1 MRAALDPEPTLMCQ
15 MGAHNETAI
24 FISLISVLLLG
35 AVTLGAIAYL
45 LARPVPPRLESSL
58 CNPPMPIS
66 LSDPPP
72 RRTNI
77 PSPQWSLL
85 LMAFLVAFVA
95 TLGSLFFSEIMK
107 LEPCVL
113 CWYQR
118 IAMFPLVPILAI
130 GLYSQDS
137 GGIKYAMPL
146 AGAGWLAAF
155 YHWLL
160 YSGYIPKGLQPCG
173 KGPSCAEVS
182 LELGGLVTIP
192 MLSLASFSIII
203 ILLLLATRK
212 GGSQ

>member
-1 MRAALDPEPTLMCQ
+1 MPIGLSNT
-15 MGAHNETAI
+15 T
-24 FISLISVLLLG
+24 
-35 AVTLGAIAYL
+35 
-45 LARPVPPRLESSL
+45 PPRA
-58 CNPPMPIS
+58 
-66 LSDPPP
+66 
-72 RRTNI
+72 NI

-85 LMAFLVAFVA
+85 LLAFLVAFVA
-95 TLGSLFFSEIMK
+95 TLGSLFFSEVMK
-107 LEPCVL
+107 LAPCVL

-130 GLYSQDS
+130 GLYTQDS

-173 KGPSCAEVS
+173 TGVSCAEVS

-192 MLSLASFSIII
+192 MLSLVSFTVIIV
-203 ILLLLATRK
+203 LLLFATRK
-212 GGSQ
+212 VLSR

>member
-1 MRAALDPEPTLMCQ
+1 MAWLLALAATAAALFLGEV
-15 MGAHNETAI
+15 MG
-24 FISLISVLLLG
+24 
-35 AVTLGAIAYL
+35 
-45 LARPVPPRLESSL
+45 
-58 CNPPMPIS
+58 
-66 LSDPPP
+66 
-72 RRTNI
+72 
-77 PSPQWSLL
+77 
-85 LMAFLVAFVA
+85 MA
-95 TLGSLFFSEIMK
+95 
-107 LEPCVL
+107 PCVL

>member
-1 MRAALDPEPTLMCQ
+1 MPT
-15 MGAHNETAI
+15 GPSDT
-24 FISLISVLLLG
+24 
-35 AVTLGAIAYL
+35 T
-45 LARPVPPRLESSL
+45 PP
-58 CNPPMPIS
+58 
-66 LSDPPP
+66 
-72 RRTNI
+72 RTNI
-77 PSPQWSLL
+77 PALQWSILL
-85 LMAFLVAFVA
+85 LSWLVAFAA

-130 GLYSQDS
+130 GLYTQDS

-146 AGAGWLAAF
+146 AVGGWLAAF

-173 KGPSCAEVS
+173 KGLSCTEVS

-192 MLSLASFSIII
+192 MLSLASFAIII
-203 ILLLLATRK
+203 VLLLLATRK
-212 GGSQ
+212 GWSQ

>member
-1 MRAALDPEPTLMCQ
+1 M
-15 MGAHNETAI
+15 
-24 FISLISVLLLG
+24 
-35 AVTLGAIAYL
+35 
-45 LARPVPPRLESSL
+45 
-58 CNPPMPIS
+58 
-66 LSDPPP
+66 
-72 RRTNI
+72 
-77 PSPQWSLL
+77 

>member
-1 MRAALDPEPTLMCQ
+1 MKS
-15 MGAHNETAI
+15 NESRLWPPLFVAW
-24 FISLISVLLLG
+24 LI
-35 AVTLGAIAYL
+35 AL
-45 LARPVPPRLESSL
+45 LATAGAL
-58 CNPPMPIS
+58 
-66 LSDPPP
+66 
-72 RRTNI
+72 
-77 PSPQWSLL
+77 
-85 LMAFLVAFVA
+85 FLGEVMGMV
-95 TLGSLFFSEIMK
+95 
-107 LEPCVL
+107 PCVL

>member
-1 MRAALDPEPTLMCQ
+1 
-15 MGAHNETAI
+15 
-24 FISLISVLLLG
+24 
-35 AVTLGAIAYL
+35 
-45 LARPVPPRLESSL
+45 
-58 CNPPMPIS
+58 
-66 LSDPPP
+66 
-72 RRTNI
+72 
-77 PSPQWSLL
+77 
-85 LMAFLVAFVA
+85 
-95 TLGSLFFSEIMK
+95 
-107 LEPCVL
+107 
-113 CWYQR
+113 
-118 IAMFPLVPILAI
+118 
-130 GLYSQDS
+130 
-137 GGIKYAMPL
+137 MPL

>member
-45 LARPVPPRLESSL
+45 LARPFPPRLESSL

-95 TLGSLFFSEIMK
+95 TLGSLFFSEIM
-107 LEPCVL
+107 
-113 CWYQR
+113 
-118 IAMFPLVPILAI
+118 
-130 GLYSQDS
+130 
-137 GGIKYAMPL
+137 
-146 AGAGWLAAF
+146 
-155 YHWLL
+155 
-160 YSGYIPKGLQPCG
+160 
-173 KGPSCAEVS
+173 
-182 LELGGLVTIP
+182 
-192 MLSLASFSIII
+192 
-203 ILLLLATRK
+203 
-212 GGSQ
+212 